1 MAGPRWG
8 RTMTDSSGPVQG
20 GQDGQGGQG
29 GYDPADPWAPPERVD
44 LGKSAGQPVSP
55 TPPSVHD
62 QPTMMAMPSPET
74 PSADVPPPPVAPT
87 GPTYGYP
94 APPAPPAGAYGY
106 PGYPGYGGYG
116 QPGWPQAPANG
127 MGTAAMVLGILAL
140 TIGWC
145 YGVPALVLGV
155 LALIFGILGRKRVQ
169 RGEANNGGQALAG
182 IIMGSIGIVVGV
194 AFIALFGYIFANIDK
209 FEDRDSSYEDD
220 PFQTTLVVPGR
231 S

>member
-1 MAGPRWG
+1 
-8 RTMTDSSGPVQG
+8 MTDSSGQP
-20 GQDGQGGQG
+20 QDGQG
-29 GYDPADPWAPPERVD
+29 GYDPADPWAPPERVE
-44 LGKSAGQPVSP
+44 LGKSAGQPPTP
-55 TPPSVHD
+55 TPPPVHD
-62 QPTMMAMPSPET
+62 QPTMAAVPP
-74 PSADVPPPPVAPT
+74 ADVPPPPVAPT
-87 GPTYGYP
+87 GPGYGYP
-94 APPAPPAGAYGY
+94 TAPAPPAGQYGY

-116 QPGWPQAPANG
+116 QGGWPQAPSNG

-182 IIMGSIGIVVGV
+182 IIMGSIGIVIGV
-194 AFIALFGYIFANIDK
+194 IFIALFAYIIANADK
-209 FEDRDSSYEDD
+209 FDEDSDYDDD